1 MISSDID
8 WKVLRK
14 DIINILNMYYRITI
28 CFFIAIAFIKLFSL
42 FAEPPNYTDII
53 NYGERGTILIATL
66 AILTFTYAVALDSP
80 EKEAVRE
87 IGKKFLNSFLYFVI
101 GLIFSIGLR
110 DAVTNPSGFSIFP
123 AILVILSMVIMI
135 ILFFTGLAMLIIS
148 AVYLGTGIYE
158 LTKSLSK

>member
-1 MISSDID
+1 M
-8 WKVLRK
+8 RK

-66 AILTFTYAVALDSP
+66 AILTFTYALTIDSQK

-110 DAVTNPSGFSIFP
+110 DAVTNPSSFSIFP
-123 AILVILSMVIMI
+123 AILVILSMVIMF
-135 ILFFTGLAMLIIS
+135 ILFFTGLVMLIIS